1 MPAST
6 PPPQQSQPHHQYGLI
21 TLSALVVTGMIGSG
35 VFTTSGFALD
45 SLGSPQA
52 VLSAWAV
59 AGLIA
64 TCGAVAFGALAVRM
78 PESGGE
84 YLYLSRAVHPLAGF
98 LAGIVSLT
106 AGFSGSVALA
116 ALACERYVGPL
127 ISLPTWLPE
136 HGIAAAV
143 VLICGLGHATASR
156 LAVRAN
162 TLIVLVKIIAITT
175 LITAGYLALAGRD
188 PATLEQA
195 TAVSTVSLG
204 SFASTVMWISFSYA
218 GFNQA
223 VYVASEARDPQRT
236 VPKALLT
243 GTILTT
249 VVYLL
254 LNDVFLRSADV
265 EALAGRPEVAA
276 LAAAALGGPTFE
288 WWMRLAIG
296 VSTFSAVAGM
306 MMAGP
311 RVSASMARDGV
322 FPRLFTGP
330 HGISRAAVLQTVLA
344 LFLVG
349 QASILDLL
357 NYLGVTL
364 SLFSAFAVA
373 TLWLPSPTPDDKT
386 PSRLAPHVVVASIL
400 YFGATAVFIV
410 LMSLFDPRYML
421 GTVATIAFG
430 GLAWPL
436 VRRLTPPN
444 TAASDGL
451 VEDR

>member
-1 MPAST
+1 MPASD
-6 PPPQQSQPHHQYGLI
+6 PQQPPSHQYGLI

-35 VFTTSGFALD
+35 VFTTSGFALA

-52 VLSAWAV
+52 VLAAWAV
-59 AGLIA
+59 AGAIA

-84 YLYLSRAVHPLAGF
+84 YLYLSREVHPFAGF

-127 ISLPTWLPE
+127 TQLPESLPPHT
-136 HGIAAAV
+136 IAASV
-143 VLICGLGHATASR
+143 VLLCGLGHATASR

-162 TLIVLVKIIAITT
+162 TLIVLVKVTAIFT
-175 LITAGYLALAGRD
+175 LIGFGYAALGARS
-188 PATLEQA
+188 ATDVA
-195 TAVSTVSLG
+195 SMPSTVSLG

-223 VYVASEARDPQRT
+223 VYVASEAREPQRT
-236 VPKALLT
+236 VPVALLT
-243 GTILTT
+243 GTLLTT
-249 VVYLL
+249 VIYLL
-254 LNDVFLRSADV
+254 LNDVFLRSTNA

-276 LAAAALGGPTFE
+276 LAAAALGGEGFE
-288 WWMRLAIG
+288 GWMRLAIG

-311 RVSASMARDGV
+311 RVTASMAGDGV
-322 FPRLFTGP
+322 FPKIFTGP

-344 LFLVG
+344 LFLIH
-349 QASILDLL
+349 QASFLDLL

-373 TLWLPSPTPDDKT
+373 TLWLPRGGTSGDARHRLTP
-386 PSRLAPHVVVASIL
+386 LVAGAAAI
-400 YFGATAVFIV
+400 YAGATVLFVV
-410 LMSLFDPRYML
+410 LMTLHEPRHIL
-421 GTVATIAFG
+421 GTLATIAIG

-436 VRRLTPPN
+436 VRRGSP
-444 TAASDGL
+444 
-451 VEDR
+451 RR